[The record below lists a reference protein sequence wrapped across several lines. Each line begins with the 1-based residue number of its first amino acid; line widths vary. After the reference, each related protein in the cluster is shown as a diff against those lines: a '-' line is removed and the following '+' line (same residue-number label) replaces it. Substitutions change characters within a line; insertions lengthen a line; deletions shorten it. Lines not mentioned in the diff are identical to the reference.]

1 MKFAQVQGNA
11 GVVSA
16 FVGMVDSGRIPHA
29 ILLHEDDGGG
39 AFPLAM
45 AFLQYLY
52 CGNRGDSDSCG
63 LCPGC
68 NKIEKFIHPD
78 IHFILPLTASASS
91 SAFIGQ
97 FRELAR
103 TNPCFTEEELGEAL
117 GIEAK
122 SSVIAVTQAKEI
134 IQTLSLSAL
143 EGGYRAV
150 VIYLPEKMNA
160 EAANRLLKII
170 EEPPLKTQFVLIT
183 HAPEKVMQT
192 IASRCQRIRVVPPKR
207 GIRKANETYEQ
218 LLEAL
223 MEALISRNLMQVLEA
238 ADSIAA
244 LPSRENAKAF
254 CKFAA
259 GSMRTVFLLQQGLES
274 LAADASESERN
285 WASACRKTFARE
297 TLASLGR
304 AHKYIE
310 RNVNQKIVFA
320 DMACRLFNK
329 I

>member
-1 MKFAQVQGNA
+1 MKFAQVQGNES
-11 GVVSA
+11 VVSA
-16 FVGMVDSGRIPHA
+16 FAGMVDSGRVPHA

-39 AFPLAM
+39 ALPVAM

-52 CGNRGDSDSCG
+52 CGNRLEGDSCG
-63 LCPGC
+63 VCPSC

-91 SAFIGQ
+91 SAFIAQ
-97 FRELAR
+97 FRELAQS
-103 TNPCFTEEELGEAL
+103 NPCFTEEELGEAL
-117 GIEAK
+117 GIETK
-122 SSVIAVTQAKEI
+122 LSVIAVSQAREI
-134 IQTLSLSAL
+134 LQTLSLCAL

-150 VIYLPEKMNA
+150 VIYLPEKLNA

-170 EEPPLKTQFVLIT
+170 EEPPQRTQFVLIT

-192 IASRCQRIRVVPPKR
+192 IASRCQRIRVVPQKR
-207 GIRKANETYEQ
+207 LARKSNETYLQ
-218 LLEAL
+218 LLESF
-223 MEALISRNLMQVLEA
+223 MEALLSGNLLEVLEA

-254 CKFAA
+254 CKFAS
-259 GSMRTVFLLQQGLES
+259 GSMRTVFLLQQGLDS
-274 LAADASESERN
+274 LAANATEAERK
-285 WASACRKTFARE
+285 WASACRKTFPRE
-297 TLASLGR
+297 VLTSMER